1 MIKWSDG
8 SQPLWR
14 LSRALVVVLF
24 FAAATS
30 LVNGQALPT
39 ATGPGPRWLV
49 GGTYSFFAADYGKR
63 DLGGGSGFVDYSRS
77 ERISYEAE
85 VRFLTINEE
94 VGTHQST
101 YLVGGKFPYRR
112 RWLTAYGKVLVGDG
126 HFHFPYDYADG
137 NYFVLA
143 PGGGVDLALGR
154 SRYSVR
160 LVDFEY
166 QWWLN
171 FPFGTLRPYGA
182 STGIAVHF
190 H

>member
-1 MIKWSDG
+1 MIDWYG
-8 SQPLWR
+8 SLNLR
-14 LSRALVVVLF
+14 RSLRVLVVLLLL
-24 FAAATS
+24 AAAKS
-30 LVNGQALPT
+30 VLHAQALPT
-39 ATGPGPRWLV
+39 ATGPGPRWMA
-49 GGTYSFFAADYGKR
+49 GGTYSFYAADYGKR
-63 DLGGGSGFVDYSRS
+63 DLGGGSGFVDYARS

-101 YLVGGKFPYRR
+101 YLIGGKFPYRR
-112 RWLTAYGKVLVGDG
+112 RWMTAYGKVLIGDG
-126 HFHFPYDYADG
+126 RFHFPYDYADG
-137 NYFVLA
+137 SYFVLA
-143 PGGGVDLALGR
+143 PGGGVDLALGN

-182 STGIAVHF
+182 STGIAVRF

>member
-1 MIKWSDG
+1 VIKWFDG

-14 LSRALVVVLF
+14 LSRVLVVVLL

-30 LVNGQALPT
+30 LLHAQAMPT

-77 ERISYEAE
+77 DRISYEAE

-101 YLVGGKFPYRR
+101 YLIGGKFPYRK

-126 HFHFPYDYADG
+126 RFHFPYDYADG
-137 NYFVLA
+137 SYFVLA
-143 PGGGVDLALGR
+143 PGGGVDLALGS